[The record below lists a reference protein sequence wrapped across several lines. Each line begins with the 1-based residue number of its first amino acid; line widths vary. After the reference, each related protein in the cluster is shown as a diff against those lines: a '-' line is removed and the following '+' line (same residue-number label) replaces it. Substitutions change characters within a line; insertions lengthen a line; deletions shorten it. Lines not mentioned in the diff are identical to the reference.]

1 MKKSN
6 KKKDD
11 QAVSVSDHLNNQLLE
26 QLKAVK
32 KGLTKE
38 QEEREAALER
48 KKIEER
54 KQREKNKSFEELLGE
69 SSLSWKDFKW
79 MMNKSASAGCR
90 ALIHSTRL

>member
-1 MKKSN
+1 MVENFLILCMREGRGGTWMKKSN

-11 QAVSVSDHLNNQLLE
+11 QTVFVSDHLNRDLVE

-54 KQREKNKSFEELLGE
+54 KQREKNKSFEELLND
-69 SSLSWKDFKW
+69 SSLSWKDFK
-79 MMNKSASAGCR
+79 
-90 ALIHSTRL
+90 

>member
-11 QAVSVSDHLNNQLLE
+11 QAVSVSDHLNNHLLE

-32 KGLTKE
+32 KGLTQE

-69 SSLSWKDFKW
+69 SSLSWKDFK
-79 MMNKSASAGCR
+79 
-90 ALIHSTRL
+90 

>member
-11 QAVSVSDHLNNQLLE
+11 QTVSVSDHLNSELLE

-38 QEEREAALER
+38 QEEKEVELER
-48 KKIEER
+48 QRIIER
-54 KQREKNKSFEELLGE
+54 KQKEKNKSFEELLNE
-69 SSLSWKDFKW
+69 SSLSWKDYK
-79 MMNKSASAGCR
+79 
-90 ALIHSTRL
+90 

>member
-1 MKKSN
+1 MQEETWMKKSN

-11 QAVSVSDHLNNQLLE
+11 QAVSVSDHLNSDLLE

-32 KGLTKE
+32 NGLTKE

-48 KKIEER
+48 QKIEER

-69 SSLSWKDFKW
+69 SSLAWKDFK
-79 MMNKSASAGCR
+79 
-90 ALIHSTRL
+90 

>member
-11 QAVSVSDHLNNQLLE
+11 QVVSVSDHLNSDLLE

-48 KKIEER
+48 QKIEER

-69 SSLSWKDFKW
+69 SSLSWKDFK
-79 MMNKSASAGCR
+79 
-90 ALIHSTRL
+90 

>member
-11 QAVSVSDHLNNQLLE
+11 QAVSVSDHLNSDLLE

-69 SSLSWKDFKW
+69 SSLSWKDFK
-79 MMNKSASAGCR
+79 
-90 ALIHSTRL
+90 

>member
-11 QAVSVSDHLNNQLLE
+11 QTVSVSDHLNHDLVE
-26 QLKAVK
+26 KLKAVK

-38 QEEREAALER
+38 QEEREAVLER

-54 KQREKNKSFEELLGE
+54 KQREKNKSFEELLNE
-69 SSLSWKDFKW
+69 SSLTWKDFK
-79 MMNKSASAGCR
+79 
-90 ALIHSTRL
+90 

>member
-11 QAVSVSDHLNNQLLE
+11 QVVSVSDHLNSDLLE
-26 QLKAVK
+26 QLKAVR
-32 KGLTKE
+32 KGLTKA

-48 KKIEER
+48 QKVEER

-69 SSLSWKDFKW
+69 SSLSWKDFK
-79 MMNKSASAGCR
+79 
-90 ALIHSTRL
+90 

>member
-11 QAVSVSDHLNNQLLE
+11 QAVSVSDHLNSDLLE

-38 QEEREAALER
+38 QEEREVALER
-48 KKIEER
+48 QKIEER

-69 SSLSWKDFKW
+69 SSLSWKDFK
-79 MMNKSASAGCR
+79 
-90 ALIHSTRL
+90 